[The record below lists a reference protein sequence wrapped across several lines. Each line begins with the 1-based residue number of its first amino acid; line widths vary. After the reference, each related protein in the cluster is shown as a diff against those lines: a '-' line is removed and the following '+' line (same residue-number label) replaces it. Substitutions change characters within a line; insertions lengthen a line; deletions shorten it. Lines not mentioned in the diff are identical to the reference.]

1 MVSQKVTISNP
12 TGLHARP
19 ASQFCKFLRK
29 FSSQVFLITETGKV
43 NCASIINLLS
53 MAIKQG
59 TTVEL
64 EVSGE
69 DEEQALPE
77 IVEFLQSLKE

>member
-1 MVSQKVTISNP
+1 MVSQKVTITNP
-12 TGLHARP
+12 AGLHARP
-19 ASQFCKFLRK
+19 ASQFCRFLKKFHSR
-29 FSSQVFLITETGKV
+29 VFVITDTGKA

-59 TTVEL
+59 TTVEV

-69 DEEQALPE
+69 DEKQALPE
-77 IVEFLQSLKE
+77 IVEFLRNLKE

>member
-19 ASQFCKFLRK
+19 ASQFCKFLKK
-29 FSSQVFLITETGKV
+29 FKSKVFLITDTGKAD
-43 NCASIINLLS
+43 CASIINLLS

-64 EVSGE
+64 QVSGE
-69 DEEQALPE
+69 DEKTALPE
-77 IVEFLQSLKE
+77 IVEFLKSLKE

>member
-1 MVSQKVTISNP
+1 MVSQKVTIVNP

-19 ASQFCKFLRK
+19 ASQFCRFLKKFDSK
-29 FSSQVFLITETGKV
+29 VFLITDAGKV

-69 DEEQALPE
+69 DEKKALPE
-77 IVEFLQSLKE
+77 IVKFLQSLKE

>member
-1 MVSQKVTISNP
+1 MVTQEVTISNP

-19 ASQFCKFLRK
+19 ASQFCKFLKK
-29 FSSQVFLITETGKV
+29 FKSQVFLITDTGKV

-59 TTVEL
+59 TTVKL

-69 DEEQALPE
+69 DENKALPE